1 MAVIISILL
10 LNLKTK
16 TINLPLIIPFYLNN
30 GTFEI
35 ERESSESSE
44 LIHNE
49 PWLKCLHFIFG
60 TDFSKYEWNGRCCYY
75 CFWGISV
82 DSCMSPEVITDI
94 SSIDWILR
102 YRKCEAARTAFQYS
116 TTTYLNLL
124 DRWHEVIFDPI
135 AVRRIVL
142 LGQLMWTTKRFD
154 IAIWFIIHFYINTW
168 RRWLFSEV
176 ASFNWN
182 GNP

>member
-35 ERESSESSE
+35 ERASSEPSE

-49 PWLKCLHFIFG
+49 PWLKCLHFILG
-60 TDFSKYEWNGRCCYY
+60 TDFSSREWSCRCCCYRF
-75 CFWGISV
+75 CGISA
-82 DSCMSPEVITDI
+82 DSCISPEVITDI

-102 YRKCEAARTAFQYS
+102 YRMWSDASCFSILNDNLFKS
-116 TTTYLNLL
+116 TWTLA
-124 DRWHEVIFDPI
+124 I
-135 AVRRIVL
+135 AVCR
-142 LGQLMWTTKRFD
+142 TKMSRSFIGAVNAD
-154 IAIWFIIHFYINTW
+154 NKAIWHRDIIYI
-168 RRWLFSEV
+168 
-176 ASFNWN
+176 SFLQHLTSLIVF
-182 GNP
+182 GNCNF